1 MKLRNG
7 LQIFGNL
14 PSELF
19 SSFDF
24 SASVDRV
31 GVWWERVRQRGQSAA
46 RAKPGLWVS
55 VSLSLMVCCL
65 VSSEW
70 MPVEAGCLQYA
81 YGGLCRADLVKSSSH
96 QQADSP
102 TPWKHLPER
111 QTSLHTWYA
120 QHTPSTWSACDL
132 RMEESLGARGLRI
145 WPCAVKCKWC
155 QQVHCGIWG
164 QLYYLE
170 IFSGNFSQWV
180 LSEWESKWLIKTSQ

>member
-55 VSLSLMVCCL
+55 VSLSLSDGLLSGLFRVDACGGWMLAICL
-65 VSSEW
+65 W
-70 MPVEAGCLQYA
+70 WTMPRRSCQKHFSPAGWQSYTLKTPA
-81 YGGLCRADLVKSSSH
+81 WAANLSSH
-96 QQADSP
+96 LVCPAH
-102 TPWKHLPER
+102 TIHLKCLRSKNGRKFGCKRPENM
-111 QTSLHTWYA
+111 TL
-120 QHTPSTWSACDL
+120 CCE
-132 RMEESLGARGLRI
+132 M
-145 WPCAVKCKWC
+145 
-155 QQVHCGIWG
+155 
-164 QLYYLE
+164 
-170 IFSGNFSQWV
+170 
-180 LSEWESKWLIKTSQ
+180 